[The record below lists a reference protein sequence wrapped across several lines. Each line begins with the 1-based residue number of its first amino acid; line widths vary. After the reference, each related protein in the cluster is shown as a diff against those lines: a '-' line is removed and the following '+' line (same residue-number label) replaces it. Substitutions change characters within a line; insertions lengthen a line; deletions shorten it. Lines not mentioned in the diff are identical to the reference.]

1 MRIDNQISE
10 NFMFKMS
17 LLALSLTT
25 ISLLIS
31 TSCAAQ
37 DKPNILWI
45 IGEDMGPQLGC
56 YGTEEIRSPNI
67 DSLADR
73 GMRFTHAFTVTPVC
87 STSRSS
93 FMTGMYA
100 CSINAQNHR
109 SFRKQGDID
118 QGTNTLPDGVKILP
132 HWLKDNGY
140 FTANVVQLAD
150 DPKERFYRGTGKT
163 DWNFQHPG
171 DAFDSKSW
179 DDLQENQPFFA
190 QINFPETHRGGAWDN
205 AHNVIEK
212 PADPTK
218 VSIPPYYPD
227 HPLTRSV
234 FAQYYNAVMSLDKK
248 VGYVLE
254 KLEEGGLA
262 DNTIVIFMGDHGRA
276 MVRGKQ
282 WPYDS
287 GLRVPLIIAWP
298 EGIAALSGYVGGTV
312 SDRLIESIDVSATI
326 LGLAGVS
333 KPKKMQGRVL
343 LGANAEPPRAR
354 VFGMRDRGDETVLR
368 IRTVRDRKYR
378 YIRNFMPERPFLQT
392 NRYKE
397 FQYPIIHL
405 MRYLNEKGQL
415 TPVQARLL
423 APSRPAEELYDLE
436 KDPHETENLIGDA
449 GHTETAARLRSAL
462 EEWIIDVNDQG
473 RTLESKEIHDYWE
486 RRAVKNYSER
496 LKTRVPQ
503 YMERI
508 RELEEEAQ

>member
-1 MRIDNQISE
+1 MIKKGFST
-10 NFMFKMS
+10 
-17 LLALSLTT
+17 LSLATLSLF
-25 ISLLIS
+25 ISDI
-31 TSCAAQ
+31 CVAQ
-37 DKPNILWI
+37 QKPNILWI
-45 IGEDMGPQLGC
+45 VAEDMGPQLGC

-67 DSLADR
+67 DSLAER

-109 SFRKQGDID
+109 SFRPQGDID
-118 QGTNTLPDGVKILP
+118 QGTNPLPDGVKILP

-140 FTANVVQLAD
+140 FTANVVQLSD
-150 DPKERFYRGTGKT
+150 DPEEQFFRGTGKT

-171 DAFDSKSW
+171 KAFDSKNW
-179 DDLQENQPFFA
+179 NDLQKNQPFFA

-205 AHNVIEK
+205 AHNVIEQA
-212 PADPTK
+212 ADPAK

-227 HPLTRSV
+227 HPLTREV

-248 VGYVLE
+248 VGYVLK
-254 KLEEGGLA
+254 KLEEDGLA

-298 EGIAALSGYVGGTV
+298 KGITTPSLYRGGTV

-326 LGLAGVS
+326 LSFAGIP
-333 KPKKMQGRVL
+333 KPEKMQGRVL
-343 LGANAEPPRAR
+343 LGSQAKPKRAL

-378 YIRNFMPERPFLQT
+378 YIRNFMPEKPFLQT

-423 APSRPAEELYDLE
+423 APSRPAEELYNLE
-436 KDPHETENLIGDA
+436 EDPHETVNLIGDP
-449 GHTETAARLRSAL
+449 TYSKTAARLRSAL
-462 EEWIIDVNDQG
+462 EKWMVEVNDQG

-486 RRAVKNYSER
+486 RRAVKNYSQR
-496 LKTRVPQ
+496 LKTRIPQ

-508 RELEEEAQ
+508 RELEENSQ